1 MMLKLGDMVDFYG
14 KAGVSPTGTQGIYV
28 IIEEHKGAST
38 TQYIGVLMFE
48 DKKERLWIFPSQ
60 EGILWNKIT

>member
-1 MMLKLGDMVDFYG
+1 MLKLGDMIDFYG

-28 IIEEHKGAST
+28 IIGERKSAST
-38 TQYIGVLMFE
+38 TQYIGVLLFT
-48 DKKERLWIFPSQ
+48 DKIERLLIFPSQ